1 MILLHSAQPDEGTH
15 AVSAPP
21 PRGLGP
27 RPAAAPR
34 PHRVRCRAHANSV
47 RARLH
52 LCARTSS
59 PPSRLQSLEEIE
71 AILVKAE
78 RSMNELK
85 CKIAAETQSI
95 RFRLS
100 RGSRHAVPACS
111 AAPSISLAAA
121 PEPRCPPAAHPVMIS
136 LRSTARSLP
145 NSHPT
150 PAWVTQAGRGEHRH
164 CAPAGRANTLLAACH
179 RCPPALGHEVGAIRP
194 GHSGGGGGV
203 TMNYRGSRAS
213 SAHRLRISPYAVVLR
228 DGACEVVLAMALPW
242 KRVMEV
248 GGLFKAKSDDE

>member
-21 PRGLGP
+21 ARGLGP

-34 PHRVRCRAHANSV
+34 TQRVRCRAHANSV
-47 RARLH
+47 RASLH

-100 RGSRHAVPACS
+100 RGSRPSVPACS
-111 AAPSISLAAA
+111 AAPSISRAAA
-121 PEPRCPPAAHPVMIS
+121 PVPRCPPAAHPVMIS
-136 LRSTARSLP
+136 PRSTARSLP
-145 NSHPT
+145 NFHAT

-194 GHSGGGGGV
+194 GHSGGGGLHYELRRVQGV
-203 TMNYRGSRAS
+203 ARAQAAHITICRRFAGRSLRGGLGNGPSMK
-213 SAHRLRISPYAVVLR
+213 
-228 DGACEVVLAMALPW
+228 G
-242 KRVMEV
+242 VMEG

>member
-1 MILLHSAQPDEGTH
+1 MTNAPSHPSPRAQAFVDDFADRTRQLKSMILLHSAQPDEGTH

-21 PRGLGP
+21 ARGLGP

-34 PHRVRCRAHANSV
+34 TQRVRCRAHANSV
-47 RARLH
+47 RASLH

-71 AILVKAE
+71 AILVKTE

-95 RFRLS
+95 RFMLS
-100 RGSRHAVPACS
+100 RAALCHAVPVCS
-111 AAPSISLAAA
+111 AAPSISCAAS
-121 PEPRCPPAAHPVMIS
+121 EQRCPSAAHPVMIS
-136 LRSTARSLP
+136 PRSTACSLP

-164 CAPAGRANTLLAACH
+164 CAPAGRANTILAAC
-179 RCPPALGHEVGAIRP
+179 RRFPPALGHEVVIR
-194 GHSGGGGGV
+194 S
-203 TMNYRGSRAS
+203 
-213 SAHRLRISPYAVVLR
+213 L
-228 DGACEVVLAMALPW
+228 
-242 KRVMEV
+242 
-248 GGLFKAKSDDE
+248 